1 MGDDQVPLLRAKG
14 ITKSFPGVKAL
25 ASVDFE
31 VRAGEVHALIG
42 ENGAGKST
50 LVKVLSGLHQPDA
63 GTISVDGEQVD
74 LQHRGDAERHG
85 ITTIHQELTLI
96 PELDVASNM
105 LLARPPTVGGWRR
118 VLRLIDREALYRE
131 ASAALAL
138 VNADRIDPRVR
149 AGSLGLSAA
158 QLILIARGLSQDM
171 RLFILDEP
179 TAALT
184 PSERDELF
192 ARLRSLRGR
201 GVGIVYVS
209 HRLDEVLEI
218 SDRVTVLRDGRVVA
232 TMPTVEARLEGIIE
246 LMLARRLEEMY
257 PPRRTRQLGPKVLE
271 VRGLRRGHE
280 LRDIDLDV
288 HAGEIV
294 GVTGLVGAGK
304 TELARAVYGADP
316 VDAGTVR
323 VAGRE
328 RTVGSPADGIEHGV
342 ALVPEDRKTQG
353 LVLLLSVADNLAL
366 GIANC
371 ERVAGTLL
379 RMGQVISGQ
388 RVAEVARH
396 YIGRF
401 NIRARDPDQLVLGL
415 SGGNQQKVVLSKCLA
430 TRPVVMILDEP
441 TRGVDV
447 GSKAELYRAIAELA
461 DNGVGV
467 LVLSSEVQEVVET
480 CDRIY
485 VLRRGRVAAEVAGP
499 QATESSLMR
508 HAAAEAAS

>member
-1 MGDDQVPLLRAKG
+1 MREVQVPLLRAEG
-14 ITKSFPGVKAL
+14 ITKSFPGVTAL
-25 ASVDFE
+25 GGVDFE
-31 VRAGEVHALIG
+31 VHPGEIHALVG

-63 GTISVDGEQVD
+63 GTISVDGVSVGF
-74 LQHRGDAERHG
+74 QHRGDAERYG
-85 ITTIHQELTLI
+85 ITTIHQELTLV

-105 LLARPPTVGGWRR
+105 LLARPPTRTGWRR
-118 VLRLIDREALYRE
+118 LLRMVDREALYRE
-131 ASAALAL
+131 AAAALAL
-138 VNADRIDPRVR
+138 VNAEQIDPRAR

-171 RLFILDEP
+171 RVFILDEP

-192 ARLRSLRGR
+192 ARLRTLRGH

-218 SDRVTVLRDGRVVA
+218 SDRVTVMRDGKVVE
-232 TMPTVEARLEGIIE
+232 TMPTADARLERVIE

-257 PPRRTRQLGPKVLE
+257 PQRRARQLGPKVLE
-271 VRGLRRGHE
+271 VRGLRRGEE
-280 LRDIDLDV
+280 LRGIDLDV

-304 TELARAVYGADP
+304 TEFARAVYGADP
-316 VDAGTVR
+316 VEAGTVR
-323 VAGRE
+323 VAGQE
-328 RTVGSPADGIEHGV
+328 RTPRSPADGIEHGV

-353 LVLLLSVADNLAL
+353 LVLMLSVADNLAL
-366 GIANC
+366 GVANC
-371 ERVAGTLL
+371 GRVAGTLL
-379 RMGQVISGQ
+379 RLRQVISRRRAGEL
-388 RVAEVARH
+388 ATD
-396 YIGRF
+396 YISRF
-401 NIRARDPDQLVLGL
+401 KIRARGPEQLVLGL

-430 TRPVVMILDEP
+430 TKPVLMILDEP

-447 GSKAELYRAIAELA
+447 GSKAELYRVIAGLA
-461 DNGVGV
+461 DDGVGV
-467 LVLSSEVQEVVET
+467 LMLSSEVQEVVET

-485 VLRRGRVAAEVAGP
+485 VLRQGRVAAEVAGP
-499 QATESSLMR
+499 QATEGSLMR
-508 HAAAEAAS
+508 HATAEAPS

>member
-1 MGDDQVPLLRAKG
+1 MGDDRVPLLRAQG
-14 ITKSFPGVKAL
+14 ITKSFPGVTAL
-25 ASVDFE
+25 GGVDFE
-31 VRAGEVHALIG
+31 VRAGEVHALVG

-63 GTISVDGEQVD
+63 GTILVNGEPVGFE
-74 LQHRGDAERHG
+74 HRGDAERHG
-85 ITTIHQELTLI
+85 ITTIHQELTLV

-105 LLARPPTVGGWRR
+105 LLARPPTHGGWRR
-118 VLRLIDREALYRE
+118 WMRVVDREAMYRE
-131 ASAALAL
+131 ATAALAL
-138 VNADRIDPRVR
+138 VNADRIDPRAR

-192 ARLRSLRGR
+192 ARLRSLRER
-201 GVGIVYVS
+201 GVGILYVS

-218 SDRVTVLRDGRVVA
+218 SDRVTVMRDGRVVE
-232 TMPTVEARLEGIIE
+232 TTPTAEARLEGIIE
-246 LMLARRLEEMY
+246 AMLARRLEEMY
-257 PPRRTRQLGPKVLE
+257 PRRRQRQLGPKVLE
-271 VRGLRRGHE
+271 VRGLHRGNE
-280 LRDIDLDV
+280 LRGIDLDL

-304 TELARAVYGADP
+304 TEFARAVYGADP
-316 VDAGTVR
+316 VDSGTVR

-328 RTVGSPADGIEHGV
+328 RTARSPADAIQDGV

-371 ERVAGTLL
+371 DRVAASLL
-379 RMGQVISGQ
+379 RLRHVISGRQ
-388 RVAEVARH
+388 AAQVARE

-401 NIRARDPDQLVLGL
+401 NIRARHPDQLVLGL
-415 SGGNQQKVVLSKCLA
+415 SGGNQQKVVLSKCLS

-447 GSKAELYRAIAELA
+447 GSKAELYRAIADLA
-461 DNGVGV
+461 DGGVGV
-467 LVLSSEVQEVVET
+467 LMLSSEMQEVVEM

-485 VLRRGRVAAEVAGP
+485 VLRQGRVAAEVVGP
-499 QATESSLMR
+499 DATEGTLMR